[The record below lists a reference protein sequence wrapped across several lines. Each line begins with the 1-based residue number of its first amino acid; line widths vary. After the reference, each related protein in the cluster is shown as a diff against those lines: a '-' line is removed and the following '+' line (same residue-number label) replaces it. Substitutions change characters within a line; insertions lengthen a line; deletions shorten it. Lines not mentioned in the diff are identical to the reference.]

1 MDPMGYK
8 PSIFGYPPILG
19 TPHWVPRLIHW
30 WITVVL
36 LETTKTGGGTVDFVK
51 PIVNVLF
58 FRCTH
63 MSSKSSFVL
72 QLNYRIVIWPG
83 IVWCPNCRRGLP
95 RGTRTAEGNGQQM
108 VDLHAKQ
115 TCLCHTMQIYC
126 RAYSVEKICI
136 HRVNVLE
143 IVFGR
148 YTLTK
153 RASQL
158 KRVNLNGT
166 NICWNPCFLREMPLV
181 LCYSCHS

>member
-8 PSIFGYPPILG
+8 PSIFGYPPNSRNPPLG
-19 TPHWVPRLIHW
+19 TPFDPLMNHRCPSWNDQNC
-30 WITVVL
+30 
-36 LETTKTGGGTVDFVK
+36 GGTIDFVN
-51 PIVNVLF
+51 PIVNFLF